1 MGSRE
6 FNSELALYG
15 PDAREGLE
23 TSLGEGRR
31 YCRRLARRHYENFT
45 VASFLLPRD
54 LRQHFH
60 NIYAYCRW
68 ADDLADETA
77 GPEES
82 LRLLEWWQGQLDDC
96 YRGRTSHPVFV
107 ALTETIGR
115 FDIPRDPFADLLV
128 AFRQDQRT
136 ARYETF
142 DELLGYC
149 RHSANPVGHL
159 ILYLGRCYDRER
171 AELSDSIC
179 TGLQLANFWQDVAR
193 DFDRGRVYLPQAD
206 CRRFGYDCRM
216 FARREVNPAFRA
228 LLAHEVDRATAWLQR
243 GLPLVEMLPRGLRL
257 DVSLFAHG
265 GLAILD
271 RIRRIEHDVWS
282 RRPTVGKLG
291 KLRVFARCW
300 WQLRR
305 GNIGSNA

>member
-1 MGSRE
+1 MQPTPFS
-6 FNSELALYG
+6 SELALYG
-15 PDAREGLE
+15 PNARVGPEV
-23 TSLGEGRR
+23 SLRESRR
-31 YCRRLARRHYENFT
+31 YCRRLARRHYENFS
-45 VASFLLPRD
+45 VASLLLPRN

-68 ADDLADETA
+68 ADDLADETS

-82 LRLLEWWQGQLDDC
+82 LKLLDWWQGQLQEC

-107 ALTETIGR
+107 ALAETIKR
-115 FDIPRDPFADLLV
+115 FEIPADPFAHLLV

-136 ARYETF
+136 TSYETF

-159 ILYLGRCYDRER
+159 ILYLGRCYDPRR

-193 DFDRGRVYLPQAD
+193 DFDQGRIYLPQAD
-206 CRRFGYDCRM
+206 CRRFGYDYQM

-243 GLPLVEMLPRGLRL
+243 GLPLADILPRELRL

-265 GLAILD
+265 GLAILE
-271 RIRRIEHDVWS
+271 RIRRLDYDVWS
-282 RRPTVGKLG
+282 RRPTVGKLD
-291 KLRVFARCW
+291 KMCILAQSW
-300 WQLRR
+300 WQLRSR
-305 GNIGSNA
+305 HIEL

>member
-1 MGSRE
+1 MGSRA

-15 PDAREGLE
+15 PDARDGAEV
-23 TSLGEGRR
+23 SLREGRR

-45 VASFLLPRD
+45 VAGFLLPRN

-68 ADDLADETA
+68 ADDLADETS

-82 LRLLEWWQGQLDDC
+82 LRLLDWWQGQLEDC

-107 ALTETIGR
+107 ALAETIEQ
-115 FDIPRDPFADLLV
+115 FDIPADPFAHLLV

-159 ILYLGRCYDRER
+159 ILYLGRCYDTGR

-193 DFDRGRVYLPQAD
+193 DFDQGRVYLPQAD
-206 CRRFGYDCRM
+206 CRRFGYDYEM
-216 FARREVNPAFRA
+216 FARREVNRAFRA
-228 LLAHEVDRATAWLQR
+228 LAAYEVDRASAWLQR
-243 GLPLVEMLPRGLRL
+243 GLPLVEMLPRELRL

-271 RIRRIEHDVWS
+271 RIRRLDYDVWS
-282 RRPTVGKLG
+282 RRPTLG
-291 KLRVFARCW
+291 KLDKLRILARSW

-305 GNIGSNA
+305 GNIGGNA